1 MIIET
6 RIFPDGKVVSEVLKR
21 EEHMC
26 GEIYRVTAR
35 MGRLVSDEELP
46 DCAQTQHEVSGE

>member
-6 RIFPDGKVVSEVLKR
+6 RIFPDGKVVTEVLDR
-21 EEHMC
+21 QNHMC

-35 MGRLVSDEELP
+35 MGQLVSDEELP
-46 DCAQTQHEVSGE
+46 DCAPTQHEVSSD